1 MADGNSSE
9 EQTMVQV
16 TFVEADGTRREIDAK
31 AGEPL
36 MIPARNA
43 GVRGIVAECGGSAM
57 CATCHCY
64 VISAPEGA
72 LPPMKQDEADTIEF
86 NGNQPQENS
95 RLTCQITVTPALEGA
110 VFQVA
115 TGR

>member
-1 MADGNSSE
+1 
-9 EQTMVQV
+9 MVQV
-16 TFVEADGTRREIDAK
+16 TFIEADGIRREISAK
-31 AGEPL
+31 VGEPL
-36 MIPARNA
+36 MIAARNI

-64 VISAPEGA
+64 VISAAEGA
-72 LPPMKQDEADTIEF
+72 LPAMKADEVDTIEF
-86 NGNQPQENS
+86 NANAPQDNS
-95 RLTCQITVTPALEGA
+95 RLTCQIIVTSALDGA

>member
-1 MADGNSSE
+1 
-9 EQTMVQV
+9 MVQV
-16 TFVEADGTRREIDAK
+16 TFLEADGTSRAVSATI
-31 AGEPL
+31 GEPL
-36 MIPARNA
+36 MIAARNV

-64 VISAPEGA
+64 VISAPDGA
-72 LPPMKQDEADTIEF
+72 LAAMKPDEVDTIEF
-86 NGNQPQENS
+86 NAHDPQDNS
-95 RLTCQITVTPALEGA
+95 RLTCQITVTAALEGA

>member
-1 MADGNSSE
+1 
-9 EQTMVQV
+9 MVQV
-16 TFVEADGTRREIDAK
+16 TFIEADGTRREIDAK

-36 MIPARNA
+36 MYPARNA
-43 GVRGIVAECGGSAM
+43 GVKGIIAECGGSAM

-64 VISAPEGA
+64 VVSAPEGA
-72 LPPMKQDEADTIEF
+72 LMPAKPDEADTVEF
-86 NGNQPQENS
+86 NAHQPQENS
-95 RLTCQITVTPALEGA
+95 RLTCQIIVTDALEGA

>member
-1 MADGNSSE
+1 
-9 EQTMVQV
+9 MVQV
-16 TFVEADGTRREIDAK
+16 TFIEADGTRREIDAK
-31 AGEPL
+31 IGEPL
-36 MIPARNA
+36 MYPARNA
-43 GVRGIVAECGGSAM
+43 GVKGIVAECGGSAM

-72 LPPMKQDEADTIEF
+72 LAEPKPDEADTIEF
-86 NGNQPQENS
+86 NAHEPRDTS
-95 RLTCQITVTPALEGA
+95 RLTCQIMVTAALEGA